1 MKKILS
7 FIFCAVALLSTT
19 SCLKDDYLYDY
30 DNQKAV
36 IEFMTETKASTI
48 NCKNMKGVGA
58 AYVNYS
64 ISDAKNITEDI
75 HVTVSLDESLI
86 AGKALLPAVAY
97 KLRIHT
103 MASDTYASFPADAVI
118 PAYAKLPDR
127 RPNTDPSNPTENV
140 QLYEANRQSVAL
152 VVEIDAEAT
161 GIEAGTYYLPLRIT
175 SVSPNVA
182 PISGNFGYQIITV
195 NVQ

>member
-7 FIFCAVALLSTT
+7 FIFCAVALWSTT

-64 ISDAKNITEDI
+64 ISDAKIF
-75 HVTVSLDESLI
+75 
-86 AGKALLPAVAY
+86 
-97 KLRIHT
+97 
-103 MASDTYASFPADAVI
+103 M
-118 PAYAKLPDR
+118 
-127 RPNTDPSNPTENV
+127 
-140 QLYEANRQSVAL
+140 
-152 VVEIDAEAT
+152 
-161 GIEAGTYYLPLRIT
+161 
-175 SVSPNVA
+175 
-182 PISGNFGYQIITV
+182 
-195 NVQ
+195 